1 MAEKLLLIK
10 AALPNYLKSYR
21 MNPVYRRLEIGVHVF
36 ITDRSAKFGMLNPED
51 QKGTLNTMDN
61 LQTPQSAISNASRMR
76 RLGFIA
82 AGVGLG
88 SALAF
93 LISRVVGG
101 RKDDFQ
107 QRQFPDHIV
116 DDRGTG
122 QEKAARIIRK
132 LRDRAFEASDEK
144 LALAL
149 GRPMEEVAA
158 WNAGQQAID
167 DDVIMKARGIAM
179 HRGVHVD

>member
-1 MAEKLLLIK
+1 MADELLLMK
-10 AALPNYLKSYR
+10 SALPNYLKSYR
-21 MNPVYRRLEIGVHVF
+21 TRTVFRDLANVVHVF
-36 ITDRSAKFGMLNPED
+36 ITAVLRVRSANPAGS
-51 QKGTLNTMDN
+51 KGILDMDN
-61 LQTPQSAISNASRMR
+61 IETPQSLISSASRFR
-76 RLGFIA
+76 RLGFVI

-88 SALAF
+88 SALAY
-93 LISRVVGG
+93 LLSKVVRSRQDV
-101 RKDDFQ
+101 FP
-107 QRQFPDHIV
+107 QRQFPDQIV

-122 QEKAARIIRK
+122 QEKAARIIKK

-149 GRPMEEVAA
+149 GRPVEEIAA

-179 HRGVHVD
+179 HRGVYVE

>member
-1 MAEKLLLIK
+1 
-10 AALPNYLKSYR
+10 
-21 MNPVYRRLEIGVHVF
+21 
-36 ITDRSAKFGMLNPED
+36 
-51 QKGTLNTMDN
+51 MDKR
-61 LQTPQSAISNASRMR
+61 QTPQTLTARGSRVR
-76 RLGFIA
+76 RLNLII

-88 SALAF
+88 SALAY
-93 LISRVVGG
+93 LLSRVLSE
-101 RKDDFQ
+101 RLEPFPR
-107 QRQFPDHIV
+107 RQFPDHIV

-132 LRDRAFEASDEK
+132 LRDRAFQASDEK

-149 GRPMEEVAA
+149 GRPIEEIAA

>member
-1 MAEKLLLIK
+1 
-10 AALPNYLKSYR
+10 
-21 MNPVYRRLEIGVHVF
+21 
-36 ITDRSAKFGMLNPED
+36 
-51 QKGTLNTMDN
+51 MDSI
-61 LQTPQSAISNASRMR
+61 QTPQPLIARASRVR
-76 RLGFIA
+76 RLSLII

-88 SALAF
+88 SAIAYLLSKVLSGRTDAF
-93 LISRVVGG
+93 P
-101 RKDDFQ
+101 

-132 LRDRAFEASDEK
+132 LRDRAFESSDEK

-149 GRPMEEVAA
+149 GRPIEEIAA

>member
-1 MAEKLLLIK
+1 MMDNIQTKQPLIGSASRVRRLSLLI
-10 AALPNYLKSYR
+10 
-21 MNPVYRRLEIGVHVF
+21 
-36 ITDRSAKFGMLNPED
+36 
-51 QKGTLNTMDN
+51 
-61 LQTPQSAISNASRMR
+61 
-76 RLGFIA
+76 
-82 AGVGLG
+82 AGLGLG
-88 SALAF
+88 SALAY
-93 LISRVVGG
+93 LLSRVLSG
-101 RKDDFQ
+101 RDDTFP

-122 QEKAARIIRK
+122 QAKAARIIRK

-149 GRPMEEVAA
+149 GRPVEEIAA